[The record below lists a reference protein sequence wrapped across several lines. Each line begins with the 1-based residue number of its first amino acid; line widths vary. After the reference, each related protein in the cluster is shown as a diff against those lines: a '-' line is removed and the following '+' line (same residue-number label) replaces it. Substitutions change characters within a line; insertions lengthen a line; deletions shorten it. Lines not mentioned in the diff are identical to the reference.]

1 MSPLAET
8 TSLIQGLIDS
18 WPRLARFFVATFLAF
33 PFIIA
38 GWDKGVQIGWIP
50 DERERLMSEIVMQ
63 HQTQIQAQASQTRI
77 LESSQRMLSTNQRG
91 IEANQKVIIDT
102 GERTFQAMVANCFI
116 GAKDREDHQRCET
129 LNRTG
134 KGD

>member
-38 GWDKGVQIGWIP
+38 GWDKGVQVGWIP
-50 DERERLMSEIVMQ
+50 DERERMMSELIMQ
-63 HQTQIQAQASQTRI
+63 HQTQILSQAEQTHI
-77 LESSQRMLSTNQRG
+77 LAENYKVMFDNQVTIKSAG
-91 IEANQKVIIDT
+91 D
-102 GERTFQAMVANCFI
+102 RTFQALLANCFI
-116 GAKDREDHQRCET
+116 GAKNREDHQRCET

>member
-8 TSLIQGLIDS
+8 TSLIQGLINS
-18 WPRLARFFVATFLAF
+18 WPKLSRFFVATFLAF
-33 PFIIA
+33 PFVVA

-50 DERERLMSEIVMQ
+50 DQRQELLAEIIMQ
-63 HQTQIQAQASQTRI
+63 HQTQILSQASQTRI
-77 LESSQRMLSTNQRG
+77 LEYNQGMINTNQRS
-91 IEANQKVIIDT
+91 IESNQRVIVNT
-102 GERTFQAMVANCFI
+102 GEKTFQALVANCFV
-116 GAKDREDHQRCET
+116 GARNREDQQRCAT

>member
-38 GWDKGVQIGWIP
+38 GWDKGVQVGWIP
-50 DERERLMSEIVMQ
+50 DERERMMSELIMQ
-63 HQTQIQAQASQTRI
+63 HQTQILSQAEQTHI
-77 LESSQRMLSTNQRG
+77 LAENYKVMFDNQVTIKSAG
-91 IEANQKVIIDT
+91 D
-102 GERTFQAMVANCFI
+102 RTFQALLANCFI
-116 GAKDREDHQRCET
+116 GAKNREDHQRCET

-134 KGD
+134 RGD